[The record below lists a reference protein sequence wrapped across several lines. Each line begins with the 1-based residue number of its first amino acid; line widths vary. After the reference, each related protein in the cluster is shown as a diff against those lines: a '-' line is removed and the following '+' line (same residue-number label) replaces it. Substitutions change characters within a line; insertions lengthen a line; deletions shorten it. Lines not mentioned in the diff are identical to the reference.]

1 MIGLLVVIAAWGV
14 PVGLL
19 TRERMGPRLPS
30 WALLLA
36 LVSTLGAALPAY
48 VIMTMAYE
56 GAEAIEGWVG
66 GERGPPRITDA
77 GAADGGYQ

>member
-1 MIGLLVVIAAWGV
+1 MIAAWGV

-19 TRERMGPRLPS
+19 TRERLAPRLPS

-48 VIMTMAYE
+48 VIMTMAHE
-56 GAEAIEGWVG
+56 GAEAIDGWVG
-66 GERGPPRITDA
+66 GERSTPPTTDD
-77 GAADGGYQ
+77 GAADGR